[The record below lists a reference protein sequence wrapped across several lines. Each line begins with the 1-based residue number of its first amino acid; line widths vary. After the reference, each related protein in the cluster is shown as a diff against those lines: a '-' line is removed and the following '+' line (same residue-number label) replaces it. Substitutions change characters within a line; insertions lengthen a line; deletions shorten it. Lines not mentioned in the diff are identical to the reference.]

1 MTMKPMSNYYLAA
14 ILLSA
19 AARTAS
25 ADRLADPTRPASA
38 KADTTAEPTDS
49 IRLEAILRSG
59 ERHLAIVNGKVVRA
73 GERIGGALIDEV
85 LADGVRYTR
94 DGQSHTARLNH
105 TAISV
110 RQNVVQQESGT

>member
-1 MTMKPMSNYYLAA
+1 MKPMSNYYLAA

-19 AARTAS
+19 TARTAL
-25 ADRLADPTRPASA
+25 ADRLVDPTRPASA

-73 GERIGGALIDEV
+73 GEHIGGALIDEV

-94 DGQSHTARLNH
+94 DGQSHTARL
-105 TAISV
+105 TQSAIPV
-110 RQNVVQQESGT
+110 RQNVQQQGNGS

>member
-1 MTMKPMSNYYLAA
+1 MKPISNYCLAA

-19 AARTAS
+19 TAGTTM
-25 ADRLADPTRPASA
+25 ADRLMDPTRPSGA

-73 GERIGGALIDEV
+73 GERIAGAHIDEV
-85 LADGVRYTR
+85 FADGVRYTR
-94 DGQSHTARLNH
+94 DGQSHIARLNH
-105 TAISV
+105 TAIPV
-110 RQNVVQQESGT
+110 RQNIVQQENGA